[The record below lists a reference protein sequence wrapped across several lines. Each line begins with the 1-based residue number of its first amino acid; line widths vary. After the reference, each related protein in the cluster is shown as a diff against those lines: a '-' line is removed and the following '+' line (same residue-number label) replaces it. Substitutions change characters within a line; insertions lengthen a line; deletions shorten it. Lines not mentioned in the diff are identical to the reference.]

1 MEKGIRRRKEGWRKR
16 ERKGGK
22 EGRRNRVRER
32 LPSEH
37 VTLIKDLK

>member
-1 MEKGIRRRKEGWRKR
+1 MEGRRKEAGADNGR
-16 ERKGGK
+16 E
-22 EGRRNRVRER
+22 RER